1 MNLPVQSICLRSA
14 AAFCLPVA
22 TFSIFWPLITTVAFG
37 MTLPSAGLTT
47 VAPTSA
53 IFSAC
58 AVIAKIDN
66 AIAARQVV
74 LLLMRM
80 KPDLTFWFFR
90 WRHQFADRIE
100 DDLKLGVVFLFQC
113 REFAGKIG
121 IGEKHLTQADECA
134 HDRDVHV
141 HGAFAAQNAREHRH
155 ALLGEGVR
163 QIAAPTAP
171 GL

>member
-37 MTLPSAGLTT
+37 ITLPSAGLIT

-66 AIAARQVV
+66 AIAARQLA
-74 LLLMRM
+74 LLFMRM
-80 KPDLTFWFFR
+80 KPDLAFWFF

-100 DDLKLGVVFLFQC
+100 DDLKLRIVFLFQC
-113 REFAGKIG
+113 GEFAGKIG
-121 IGEKHLTQADECA
+121 IGKKHPTQAHECA

-141 HGAFAAQNAREHRH
+141 YSAFSEQDAGEHRH
-155 ALLGEGVR
+155 ALLGEGIR

-171 GL
+171 AL

>member
-37 MTLPSAGLTT
+37 ITLPSAGLIT

-66 AIAARQVV
+66 AIAARQLA
-74 LLLMRM
+74 LLFMRM
-80 KPDLTFWFFR
+80 KPDLAFWFF

-100 DDLKLGVVFLFQC
+100 DDLKLRIVFL
-113 REFAGKIG
+113 
-121 IGEKHLTQADECA
+121 
-134 HDRDVHV
+134 
-141 HGAFAAQNAREHRH
+141 
-155 ALLGEGVR
+155 
-163 QIAAPTAP
+163 
-171 GL
+171 